1 MVAAMG
7 AAAVAVR
14 SMEPRDPGPLGLDR
28 AVLTGLDAPFVEET
42 LEPDFLDLLRPREV
56 LYRTYGEDSDAPVW
70 VFLAYFDRQ
79 KEGSQVHSPRH
90 CYPGAGW
97 SIERELEEPL
107 PGGEEALHGLVVNDG
122 TERRLVCYW
131 YQTPD
136 GIVSDVVPLKL
147 ALMRNAVLRR
157 PQDVVFANVS
167 TPLDADADEAFS
179 RIVPYARAA
188 QSEIERLYREQDERQ
203 SHPL

>member
-7 AAAVAVR
+7 IAAVAVR
-14 SMEPRDPGPLGLDR
+14 SMEPMDPGPLGLEQ
-28 AVLTGLDAPFVEET
+28 AVLAGPDSSFVEET
-42 LEPDFLDLLRPREV
+42 LDPDFLDLLRPREI
-56 LYRTYGEDSDAPVW
+56 LYRTYGEELEAPVW

-90 CYPGAGW
+90 CYPGSGW
-97 SIERELEEPL
+97 NIEREIEEPL
-107 PGGEEALHGLVVNDG
+107 SGGGKPIHGLVVDDG

-131 YQTPD
+131 YQTPG

-147 ALMRNAVLRR
+147 ALMRNAILRR

-167 TPLDADADEAFS
+167 TPLDTDAGEAFS
-179 RIVPYARAA
+179 RIVPYALAA
-188 QSEIERLYREQDERQ
+188 QSEINRLYREQDERQ